1 MRSLTRLALVAAAMA
16 LGGQHRG
23 PASAA
28 RTQGENDAGIQ
39 AAADQATA
47 ELQSWAGRNPTLVDS
62 TIGVDILV
70 YVHVFYAKD
79 TGEGKLTN
87 QQALDQVKWLNYS
100 FGGGQGGAKTRFDF
114 VYRSYENIP
123 VETRLV
129 DVSGNTHGDGSDY
142 GPRTRTLMGGNH
154 VGGVSVLNLYVAD
167 LPGGTFGVSTFP
179 QYAAGNPRLDGIWID
194 RGTWRG
200 TPKEGTHFTY
210 QGDTAVHEAGHW
222 IGALAH
228 TDTSGRCLPNFMS
241 YASDSCMT
249 SFNRPQATRMS
260 NAWSRYR

>member
-16 LGGQHRG
+16 LVGSIAA

-70 YVHVFYAKD
+70 YVHVFYDKD

-142 GPRTRTLMGGNH
+142 GPRTRKLMGGNH

-167 LPGGTFGVSTFP
+167 LPGGTFGVSTVRSTRP
-179 QYAAGNPRLDGIWID
+179 ATPGSTASGSIAGPGEVPPR
-194 RGTWRG
+194 REPTSPTRATPPSTRPGTGSAPLRTR
-200 TPKEGTHFTY
+200 TPRADACRTSCPTPPTH
-210 QGDTAVHEAGHW
+210 A
-222 IGALAH
+222 
-228 TDTSGRCLPNFMS
+228 
-241 YASDSCMT
+241 
-249 SFNRPQATRMS
+249 
-260 NAWSRYR
+260 